1 VTALVLA
8 LVLDALAGEPR
19 LLWGRWP
26 HPAVLAGRAV
36 AALDD
41 RLNQGEGRA
50 WRGLLALV
58 VLVAGA
64 GVLGMLL
71 MSLPGIWAEFL
82 VVAVL
87 VAQRS
92 LSDHVEAVARALD
105 VSLASGRMAVARI
118 VGRETAAMDEPA
130 VARAAIE
137 SAAENLSDGVVAPV
151 FWYVVAGL
159 PGILIYKIVNTADSM
174 IGHRTERHREF
185 GRAAAQFDDLL
196 NWIPA
201 RLTALMIRA
210 VSPQLRER
218 GFWRGVRRDAG
229 KHASP
234 NAGWPEAAMARA
246 LGIAL
251 SGPRVYQGQMRADPF
266 VNENGRRGI
275 GTGEIRQA
283 VGMLW
288 RVWGVVLG
296 VAVAGAMF

>member
-1 VTALVLA
+1 
-8 LVLDALAGEPR
+8 
-19 LLWGRWP
+19 
-26 HPAVLAGRAV
+26 
-36 AALDD
+36 
-41 RLNQGEGRA
+41 
-50 WRGLLALV
+50 
-58 VLVAGA
+58 
-64 GVLGMLL
+64 
-71 MSLPGIWAEFL
+71 PGIWAEFL

-196 NWIPA
+196 NWIP
-201 RLTALMIRA
+201 
-210 VSPQLRER
+210 
-218 GFWRGVRRDAG
+218 
-229 KHASP
+229 
-234 NAGWPEAAMARA
+234 
-246 LGIAL
+246 
-251 SGPRVYQGQMRADPF
+251 
-266 VNENGRRGI
+266 
-275 GTGEIRQA
+275 
-283 VGMLW
+283 
-288 RVWGVVLG
+288 
-296 VAVAGAMF
+296 